1 MDNSSASMADGRGL
15 VIQQN
20 EHQQVDPAIPQL
32 SCASC
37 RDRKLKC
44 DKLDPC
50 TNCTASGLVCI
61 SIYRPRLR
69 RGRHARRSGQQSSPP
84 PAINREQVY
93 ARSAAEDTAVNKNLT
108 ERVCRLESL
117 VQTVGSVTTSADMRH
132 RELSEPGVNSDVWPV
147 TSAPLSPTLSRSTK
161 KRGLSNSNSLW
172 VDLVQEMKWTAKAI
186 SPPMQADLAADSGI
200 SALGLFD
207 TVDPFAPRQ
216 VQILCEDRGA
226 VRQLC
231 QIYLQNV
238 DPIIKI
244 LHRPSL
250 GKWMIQGE
258 RYLDYPEEH
267 PAVNALAS
275 AVFYSA
281 ANSMTENQC
290 QSIFHTSKSS
300 FVMAYRGRCEVAVEK
315 SGLLTTR
322 DITTLKAFILYLTSR
337 SSEDKSVAIWTL
349 VALAVRIAKALNL
362 HQDQGENFFEQQMRK
377 RLWLTICLIDL
388 QASFAQS
395 SEPLITDREGLT
407 DTTFALITY
416 HVQVAGRLLNF
427 PDVEPTFCNSNGSH
441 GGSSSS
447 SVTSV
452 SSVTIMNDQKARKQ
466 HVRRFK
472 QEALELLGFC
482 GPESSPYAWF
492 TWHGTQCLLAAVRL
506 SELRP
511 LSRSVMGNQAPPLP
525 SGVEAGDTELLRQAL
540 HNLEKAQLICN
551 DPRGE
556 GFRWYIT
563 IPRAA
568 LVASVAECYLCTDKV
583 LLRRAWPVIEASY
596 RHHEAVLRQSG
607 EAVQGSLPQ
616 MMRQTREKLAPLLHG
631 DHPINGIQSLGMAG
645 NGSSNSSTTQS
656 LHPTE
661 APLRRPNTAPP
672 SKETA
677 IDATGSDMT
686 FEAGFAAATSTQLPP
701 RQTWDSTS
709 FLTKGQPMLTAPPL
723 PTTTAGWCHP
733 LSSSDVLG
741 PSWTMGQEEEDM
753 GCF

>member
-1 MDNSSASMADGRGL
+1 MADGRGL

-69 RGRHARRSGQQSSPP
+69 RGRHARRSGQRSSPP

-172 VDLVQEMKWTAKAI
+172 VDLVQGRSQLRDAMGLASDEMD
-186 SPPMQADLAADSGI
+186 SEGNLPPMQADLAADSGI

-238 DPIIKI
+238 DPIIKV

-250 GKWMIQGE
+250 GKWMMQGE
-258 RYLDYPEEH
+258 RYLDYPEGH

-300 FVMAYRGRCEVAVEK
+300 FVMAYRRRCEVAVEK

-337 SSEDKSVAIWTL
+337 RSKDKSVAIWTL

-395 SEPLITDREGLT
+395 SEPLISHKEVESALIHIRHINDFDMNPSTTDSIADREGLT

-427 PDVEPTFCNSNGSH
+427 PNVEPTFCNSNGSH

-482 GPESSPYAWF
+482 DPESLPYAWF

-506 SELRP
+506 SEQRP

-568 LVASVAECYLCTDKV
+568 LVANVAECYLCTDKV
-583 LLRRAWPVIEASY
+583 LLRRTWPVIEASY

-645 NGSSNSSTTQS
+645 NGIVY
-656 LHPTE
+656 LPVV
-661 APLRRPNTAPP
+661 AC
-672 SKETA
+672 
-677 IDATGSDMT
+677 TG
-686 FEAGFAAATSTQLPP
+686 F
-701 RQTWDSTS
+701 
-709 FLTKGQPMLTAPPL
+709 
-723 PTTTAGWCHP
+723 
-733 LSSSDVLG
+733 
-741 PSWTMGQEEEDM
+741 
-753 GCF
+753 